1 MRSGLVL
8 NLVSN
13 IVFFIAG
20 YVIHYFLGN
29 TMSAVSYGIVGTIIT
44 VLDFEYMFLS
54 NGARQSLS
62 KEISMRRYAVGDV
75 IRKSGLFQALLVVIF
90 FAINYF
96 GAPLFGIIL
105 NDSSLDSYFR
115 IAAFLVPANG
125 VYVLLLG
132 INEGIHRFNTS
143 AMISIIY
150 PVAKLSTIPLIIF
163 FFKDDPVIGMEIG
176 YLAALLFCIFL
187 GVASLVHHRSELQSK
202 GKDKIR
208 FGEVARNTMSFS
220 IFFIMV
226 SLVLS
231 IDTLVVKSLVLPAS
245 MSGYYT
251 GAVNFGKIPYY
262 LLTAFFTIILP
273 IVAKSVGEHDIS
285 TAIDR
290 VKEFLLIIA
299 VLILPIPIVISAS
312 SNNLLISFYHKDFV
326 AAAPALSLL
335 SMSSF
340 FMGMTVLFNMVYTN
354 FASNR
359 FSDILSIVSLI
370 TVIPLFIVAAKHGGI
385 TGVAISSICAT
396 LVTMVLSYCA
406 VASKT
411 GNLITPK
418 MIVASIS
425 AIMLWVF
432 VRLFFS
438 FVFDT
443 QNLFILALIYG
454 IIYISYIGFMCLAKV
469 ISVSELIAKK

>member
-20 YVIHYFLGN
+20 YAIHYFLGN

-62 KEISMRRYAVGDV
+62 KEISMRRYDVGDV
-75 IRKSGLFQALLVVIF
+75 ICKSGLFQALLVVVF

-150 PVAKLSTIPLIIF
+150 PIAKLSTIPLIVF
-163 FFKDDPVIGMEIG
+163 CFKDDPVIGMEVG

-312 SNNLLISFYHKDFV
+312 SNNLLISFYHEDFV

-370 TVIPLFIVAAKHGGI
+370 TVIPAFIVAAKHGGI

-438 FVFDT
+438 FVFDARS
-443 QNLFILALIYG
+443 LFILALIYG
-454 IIYISYIGFMCLAKV
+454 IIYISYIGFMCLVKV